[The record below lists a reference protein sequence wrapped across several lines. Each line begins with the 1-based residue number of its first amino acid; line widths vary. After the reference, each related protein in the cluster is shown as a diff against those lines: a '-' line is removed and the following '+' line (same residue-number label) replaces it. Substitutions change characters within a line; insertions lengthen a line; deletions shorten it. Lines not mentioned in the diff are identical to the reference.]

1 MSRAK
6 ELHNQAMDAAQ
17 FALWERVRG
26 NHDEAATFFGQA
38 LKDELAAI
46 AELEKTG
53 PVNEL
58 TYAILHRSAGTLALD
73 CKEFRLAEELA
84 TKVLA
89 QEPHP
94 EIAWELREL
103 LEQIYFQ
110 WGLGQQ
116 GVELSDDE
124 IQLSLMGREVGFG
137 LVNAEELLGRVH
149 NSSQLLYRI
158 AERRANRSFREGGYP
173 AREIREGYQTF
184 ISAVKSGS
192 FIATLKLGQP
202 AGQLSLPG
210 MAATAE
216 VVDEFIDLMQLVTR
230 SRIEEIKERVPDLA
244 YRRNFF
250 ALAKK
255 LAPDGRRIQQVSF
268 KAGRGGVARSVE
280 ITKPAADFPAPPV
293 EEAAP
298 GESEA
303 VELRGILRYAN
314 ATRSQQ
320 NQIRIMDSDR
330 KSHTIEV
337 PAGMMN
343 DIVRPMWDTPVV
355 VEGLKQAGRIVLQDI
370 WPAAEEAEEEGEVYL

>member
-1 MSRAK
+1 MSSAK
-6 ELHNQAMDAAQ
+6 ELHNQAMDAAY
-17 FALWERVRG
+17 FALRERLRG
-26 NHDEAATFFGQA
+26 NTDKAAALFEQA
-38 LKDELAAI
+38 LNGELAAI
-46 AELEKTG
+46 AELEKAG
-53 PVNEL
+53 PVDEL

-73 CKEFRLAEELA
+73 CKKFRLAEELA

-89 QEPHP
+89 QGPHP

-137 LVNAEELLGRVH
+137 LVNAEELVGRVQ

-158 AERRANRSFREGGYP
+158 AERRAGRGFREGGYP

-192 FIATLKLGQP
+192 FSATLKLGQP

-216 VVDEFIDLMQLVTR
+216 VVDEFIELMQLITR
-230 SRIEEIKERVPDLA
+230 SRMEEIQERVPDLA

-250 ALAKK
+250 GLAKK
-255 LAPDGRRIQQVSF
+255 LAPDGRRIQQVNFRVS
-268 KAGRGGVARSVE
+268 RGGAERSLE
-280 ITKPAADFPAPPV
+280 ITKPAAEFPAPPA
-293 EEAAP
+293 EAAAS

-303 VELRGILRYAN
+303 VELRGLLRYAN
-314 ATRSQQ
+314 ATQSQK

-330 KSHTIEV
+330 KSHTIDV

-343 DIVRPMWDTPVV
+343 DIVRPMWDTLVV
-355 VEGLKQAGRIVLQDI
+355 VEGLKQAGRLVLQDI
-370 WPAAEEAEEEGEVYL
+370 WPAAEEEQEEGEIYL